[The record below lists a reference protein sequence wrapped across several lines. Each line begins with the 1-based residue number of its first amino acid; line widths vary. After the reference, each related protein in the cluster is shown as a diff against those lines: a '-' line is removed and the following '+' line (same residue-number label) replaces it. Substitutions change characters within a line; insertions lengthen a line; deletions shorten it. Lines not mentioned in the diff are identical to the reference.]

1 MEWTNAWNVPLT
13 NLHPT
18 GLRLGQFSST
28 WANLFWE
35 APPLPD
41 HIIVAN
47 YTVTC
52 FQPEF
57 NNYLESVSTEGPDTS
72 IRLSGLE
79 MGTMYQCKVRVSFTI
94 GFTFGW
100 ISTSSLQRRP
110 KRMRVPAA
118 GLNNSGSHDNQIAA
132 SNDLI

>member
-1 MEWTNAWNVPLT
+1 MEWTNAWDVPLT

-41 HIIVAN
+41 TIVVAN

-57 NNYLESVSTEGPDTS
+57 EHTLGSVSTEGPDTE

-79 MGTMYQCKVRVSFTI
+79 MGTMYQCDVRVSLTV
-94 GFTFGW
+94 GFTFG
-100 ISTSSLQRRP
+100 
-110 KRMRVPAA
+110 
-118 GLNNSGSHDNQIAA
+118 
-132 SNDLI
+132 